1 MFFGEGGIPPAKLAA
16 QPDISRKKR
25 EPIYHPRAS
34 NICIHKLRMQA
45 TKTGCCIYEEKT
57 ARRAAGRP
65 AAFVRVPVQRRRGRR
80 RAAAFARERR
90 RRGDGD
96 PLSHRRTAAKRQ
108 PRRGGR
114 ERRFRPAKAL
124 AGAELPGRRGR
135 RHLRRGH
142 AGGAGGLPG
151 AQRPAGDGHA
161 RRGDAGGAGQRHG
174 RAHAHAGANA
184 ACQGRQ
190 RRRRARGAGGFA
202 RLRIHDRIGGR
213 RFRQADRRGAEAVPA
228 VPLRGRG
235 AGVLHHAG
243 ADGRAD
249 GDAYPFPHAGTRSDA
264 AALAG
269 RGRSGRSFRQRRR
282 SPPPRPTRRTA

>member
-1 MFFGEGGIPPAKLAA
+1 
-16 QPDISRKKR
+16 
-25 EPIYHPRAS
+25 
-34 NICIHKLRMQA
+34 MQA

-124 AGAELPGRRGR
+124 AGAELPGRQGR
-135 RHLRRGH
+135 RHFRRGH

-161 RRGDAGGAGQRHG
+161 RRGDALGAEQRHG
-174 RAHAHAGANA
+174 RAHAHAGADA
-184 ACQGRQ
+184 AGQGRQ
-190 RRRRARGAGGFA
+190 GRRRARGAGGLA

-249 GDAYPFPHAGTRSDA
+249 GDALPSPTPEPRRRCCSRRARTIRS
-264 AALAG
+264 
-269 RGRSGRSFRQRRR
+269 SFRQRRR